1 MNDRN
6 LPSEEKLPPQM
17 MPALRFKVGQEGT
30 PQSVEPDQPEDLS
43 AWRDHFQ
50 RAFGTTEVA
59 IADALFNQLVNVLHT
74 DPTKPLLAS
83 TPNLALALLHR
94 LAPAD
99 ELEAMLALQMIV
111 AHFASMDASRRALH
125 VDQSAAGRQAYL
137 GLARKLMALFNEQI
151 TTLNRLRGKPSV
163 QRVIIERLN
172 LEAGAQ
178 AVVGA
183 FATRSGG
190 PGDE

>member
-1 MNDRN
+1 MNDRIPPN
-6 LPSEEKLPPQM
+6 EQMPSVRM
-17 MPALRFKVGQEGT
+17 MPAPRLKVGEGT
-30 PQSVEPDQPEDLS
+30 PESVEPDDAGDLS

-50 RAFGTTEVA
+50 QACGTTEVA
-59 IADALFNQLVNVLHT
+59 VADALFNQLVNVLHT